1 MILLSLAIVV
11 APLLAAIIW
20 WKLQSKPLST
30 LEFMVV
36 AGRPDGDMMQLEE
49 TAGD

>member
-1 MILLSLAIVV
+1 MLILSIVITV
-11 APLLAAIIW
+11 APLLAALIW
-20 WKLQSKPLST
+20 WKRKSKPLGT

-36 AGRPDGDMMQLEE
+36 AGRPNGDMMQLEE